1 MERDDL
7 VDDPRFKDNTDRW
20 EHRDEV
26 DAVISPWVAQRSK
39 REVMELLGKAGVPAG
54 AVYDTSE
61 LISDAFLQERGM
73 FPTVS
78 HPVRGELR
86 MPGWPVKMSD
96 SCVPVSAA
104 PLLGQDNL
112 HVYGQL
118 LGYTSEQLTSLKAE
132 EAI

>member
-1 MERDDL
+1 ME
-7 VDDPRFKDNTDRW
+7 T
-20 EHRDEV
+20 
-26 DAVISPWVAQRSK
+26 
-39 REVMELLGKAGVPAG
+39 LGRAGIPAG
-54 AVYDTSE
+54 AVYGTDE
-61 LISDAFLQERGM
+61 LINDAFLQERGM
-73 FPTVS
+73 FPTID

-118 LGYTSEQLTSLKAE
+118 LGVTPNQLEALKAE
-132 EAI
+132 EVI